1 MTASRIVIPQ
11 LRTANSLT
19 ESVFT
24 SLWKTEDSPSSTN
37 TTETQPQPEP
47 RNARRDVDTGDAGAN
62 PGKVATSRRVF
73 RNYRP
78 LSFPTL
84 TYLYSGSHVLR
95 FAIHELSLPETRSI
109 LQSFESLYGK
119 PVVLNAIGEQVVEHE

>member
-37 TTETQPQPEP
+37 TTETQSQPEP
-47 RNARRDVDTGDAGAN
+47 NTCRGVEDAGAN
-62 PGKVATSRRVF
+62 GKVSASRRVF
-73 RNYRP
+73 RNYRK

-84 TYLYSGSHVLR
+84 TYLYSGSHILR
-95 FAIHELSLPETRSI
+95 FAVHELSLPETRSI

-119 PVVLNAIGEQVVEHE
+119 PVVIDAIGEQVIEHE

>member
-1 MTASRIVIPQ
+1 MPASRIIPN
-11 LRTANSLT
+11 NSPVRPLKH
-19 ESVFT
+19 EGVFNL
-24 SLWKTEDSPSSTN
+24 LWKGESSSAT
-37 TTETQPQPEP
+37 TTETQSQPEP
-47 RNARRDVDTGDAGAN
+47 RNTRRDVDTGDAGAN